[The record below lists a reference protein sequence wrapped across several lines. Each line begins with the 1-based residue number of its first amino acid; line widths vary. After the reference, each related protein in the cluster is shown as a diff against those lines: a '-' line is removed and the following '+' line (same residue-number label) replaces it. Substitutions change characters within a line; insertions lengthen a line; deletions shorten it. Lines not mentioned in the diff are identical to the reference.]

1 MAGGINLATKYIK
14 EVDERWASE
23 SQAALVTGNG
33 FIYKGDQTFVIY
45 SIPYAPLNDYT
56 RSGSNRYG
64 SPNDLSRN
72 IQTVHVT
79 QDKGFT
85 FIIDRGDEVQSEFVS
100 DPGKSLAREI
110 REVIVP
116 AYDRYCF
123 RVMAESAEEN
133 GHNATT
139 EITKA
144 NAHSMLLN
152 GIEHMSDRNVPIDNC
167 FAFCTYHYANLLMQ
181 DPSFVRNGNS
191 SQEMLKTGRIGM
203 VDGIE
208 IVLVPH
214 NKLPGGSA
222 FLLVHKDAC
231 VAPRQ
236 LEEYKTHEDP
246 PGYSGTLCEG
256 RVLFD
261 CFVLDEKADGIYYH
275 GGQPV
280 LKDLPF
286 ITSATGI
293 GKSSIIMNVEKE
305 KSTNKWFYIT
315 AEDHASLPDVVYG
328 TSIDVVTSS
337 SPWYGAVE
345 LTAME
350 TEITPTEGH
359 TRIKVVEVQRN
370 MKPIGVSERK
380 LNVG

>member
-23 SQAALVTGNG
+23 SQAALVTGKG
-33 FIYKGDQTFVIY
+33 FLYKGDQTFVIY
-45 SIPYAPLNDYT
+45 SIPYAPLNDYV
-56 RSGSNRYG
+56 RSGTNRYG
-64 SPNDLSRN
+64 TPNDLSRN

-79 QDKGFT
+79 QDKSFAFT
-85 FIIDRGDEVQSEFVS
+85 IDRGDEVQSEFVS
-100 DPGKSLAREI
+100 NPGKSLAREI

-123 RVMAESAEEN
+123 KVMVESAEEN
-133 GHNATT
+133 GHIAST

-144 NAHSMLLN
+144 NAHAMLLN
-152 GIEHMSDRNVPIDNC
+152 GVEHMSDRNVPIDNC
-167 FAFCTYHYANLLMQ
+167 YAFCTYHYANLLMQ
-181 DPSFVRNGNS
+181 DPGFVRYGNS
-191 SQEMLKTGRIGM
+191 SQEMLKTGVIGM
-203 VDGIE
+203 VDGIR
-208 IVLVPH
+208 IVMVSH
-214 NKLPGGSA
+214 SKLPAGTA

-246 PGYSGTLCEG
+246 PGISGTLCEG

-280 LKDLPF
+280 LKNLPF
-286 ITSATGI
+286 ITSATNI
-293 GKSSIIMNVEKE
+293 GKTSIIMNCEKE

-328 TSIDVVTSS
+328 TSIDVSTQSS
-337 SPWYGAVE
+337 GWYGAVE

-350 TEITPTEGH
+350 TEITPPEGH
-359 TRIKVVEVQRN
+359 TRIKVVEVLRS
-370 MKPIGVSERK
+370 MKPVGVSERK
-380 LNVG
+380 LNIG

>member
-123 RVMAESAEEN
+123 RVMATSAEEN

-144 NAHSMLLN
+144 NAHAMLLN

-167 FAFCTYHYANLLMQ
+167 YA
-181 DPSFVRNGNS
+181 
-191 SQEMLKTGRIGM
+191 
-203 VDGIE
+203 
-208 IVLVPH
+208 
-214 NKLPGGSA
+214 
-222 FLLVHKDAC
+222 
-231 VAPRQ
+231 
-236 LEEYKTHEDP
+236 
-246 PGYSGTLCEG
+246 
-256 RVLFD
+256 
-261 CFVLDEKADGIYYH
+261 
-275 GGQPV
+275 
-280 LKDLPF
+280 
-286 ITSATGI
+286 
-293 GKSSIIMNVEKE
+293 
-305 KSTNKWFYIT
+305 
-315 AEDHASLPDVVYG
+315 
-328 TSIDVVTSS
+328 
-337 SPWYGAVE
+337 
-345 LTAME
+345 
-350 TEITPTEGH
+350 
-359 TRIKVVEVQRN
+359 
-370 MKPIGVSERK
+370 
-380 LNVG
+380 

>member
-1 MAGGINLATKYIK
+1 MPGGINLATKYVR
-14 EVDERWASE
+14 EVDERWALE

-45 SIPYAPLNDYT
+45 SIPYAPLNDYV
-56 RSGSNRYG
+56 RNGSNRYG

-79 QDKGFT
+79 QDKAFT
-85 FIIDRGDEVQSEFVS
+85 FTIDRGDKVQSEYVS

-110 REVIVP
+110 KEVIVP
-116 AYDRYCF
+116 NYDRYCF
-123 RVMAESAEEN
+123 RVMVDSAEEN
-133 GHNATT
+133 GHNAST

-144 NAHSMLLN
+144 NAHEMLLN
-152 GIEHMSDRNVPIDNC
+152 GVEHMSDRNVPIDNC
-167 FAFCTYHYANLLMQ
+167 YAFCTYRYANLLMQ
-181 DPSFVRNGNS
+181 DSSFIRNGDA
-191 SQEMLKTGRIGM
+191 SQKLLEKGEIGM
-203 VDGIE
+203 VDGVR
-208 IVLVPH
+208 IVRVPYSR
-214 NKLPGGSA
+214 LPSGSA

-236 LEEYKTHEDP
+236 LEEYKTHVDP

-256 RVLFD
+256 RVLYD

-286 ITSATGI
+286 MTSATDF
-293 GKSSIIMNVEKE
+293 GKSSVIMNVEKE
-305 KSTNKWFYIT
+305 DPTNKWFCIT
-315 AEDHASLPDVVYG
+315 AEDHESLPAVTYG

-350 TEITPTEGH
+350 TEITPAEGH
-359 TRIKVVEVQRN
+359 KRIKVVEVMRN
-370 MKPIGVSERK
+370 LKPIGVSERK
-380 LNVG
+380 LNIG

>member
-33 FIYKGDQTFVIY
+33 FVYKGDQTFVIY

-64 SPNDLSRN
+64 NPNDLSRN

-79 QDKGFT
+79 QDKGFSFT
-85 FIIDRGDEVQSEFVS
+85 IDRGDEVQSEYVS
-100 DPGKSLAREI
+100 NPGKSLAREI
-110 REVIVP
+110 KEVVVP

-123 RVMAESAEEN
+123 KVMVESAEEN

-139 EITKA
+139 EITKS
-144 NAHSMLLN
+144 NAHAMLLN

-167 FAFCTYHYANLLMQ
+167 YAFCTYHYANLLMQ
-181 DPSFVRNGNS
+181 DPSFVRYGDS
-191 SQEMLKTGRIGM
+191 SQEMMKTGIIGM
-203 VDGIE
+203 VDGIK
-208 IVLVPH
+208 IVMVSH
-214 NKLPGGSA
+214 SKLPAGTA

-246 PGYSGTLCEG
+246 PGISGTLCEG

-280 LKDLPF
+280 LKNLPF
-286 ITSATGI
+286 ITSATNI
-293 GKSSIIMNVEKE
+293 GKTSIIMNCEKE

-328 TSIDVVTSS
+328 TSIDVSTQSS
-337 SPWYGAVE
+337 GWYGAVE
-345 LTAME
+345 LTEME
-350 TEITPTEGH
+350 TEITPPEGH
-359 TRIKVVEVQRN
+359 TRIKVVEVLRS
-370 MKPIGVSERK
+370 MKPVGVSERK
-380 LNVG
+380 LNIG

>member
-23 SQAALVTGNG
+23 SQAALVTGKG
-33 FIYKGDQTFVIY
+33 FLYKGDQTFVIY
-45 SIPYAPLNDYT
+45 SIPYAPLNDYV
-56 RSGSNRYG
+56 RSGTNRYG
-64 SPNDLSRN
+64 TPNDLSRN

-79 QDKGFT
+79 QDKSFAFT
-85 FIIDRGDEVQSEFVS
+85 IDRGDEVQSEFVS
-100 DPGKSLAREI
+100 NPGKSLAREI

-123 RVMAESAEEN
+123 KVMVESAEEN
-133 GHNATT
+133 GHNAST

-144 NAHSMLLN
+144 NAHAMLLN
-152 GIEHMSDRNVPIDNC
+152 GVEHMSDRNVPIDNC
-167 FAFCTYHYANLLMQ
+167 YAFCTYHYANLLMQ
-181 DPSFVRNGNS
+181 DPSFVRYGNS
-191 SQEMLKTGRIGM
+191 SQEMLKTGVIGM
-203 VDGIE
+203 VDGIR
-208 IVLVPH
+208 IVMVSH
-214 NKLPGGSA
+214 SKLPAGTA

-246 PGYSGTLCEG
+246 PGISGTLCEG

-280 LKDLPF
+280 LKNLPF
-286 ITSATGI
+286 ITSATNI
-293 GKSSIIMNVEKE
+293 GKTSIIMNCEKE

-328 TSIDVVTSS
+328 TSIDVSTQSS
-337 SPWYGAVE
+337 GWYGAVE

-350 TEITPTEGH
+350 TEITPPEGH
-359 TRIKVVEVQRN
+359 TRIKVVEVLRS
-370 MKPIGVSERK
+370 MKPVGVSERK
-380 LNVG
+380 LNIG

>member
-23 SQAALVTGNG
+23 SQAALVTGKG
-33 FIYKGDQTFVIY
+33 FAYKGDETFVIY
-45 SIPYAPLNDYT
+45 SIPYAPLNPYT

-64 SPNDLSRN
+64 NPNDLSRN
-72 IQTVHVT
+72 IQTVKVT

-85 FIIDRGDEVQSEFVS
+85 FLIDRGDEVQSEYVS
-100 DPGKSLAREI
+100 DPGQCLAREL

-152 GIEHMSDRNVPIDNC
+152 GVEHMSDRNVPIDNC
-167 FAFCTYHYANLLMQ
+167 YAFCTYHYANLLMQ
-181 DPSFVRNGNS
+181 DPSFVRNGDA
-191 SQEMLKTGRIGM
+191 SQEMLKRGRIGM

-214 NKLPGGSA
+214 SKLPAGSA

-236 LEEYKTHEDP
+236 LEEYKTHVDP
-246 PGYSGTLCEG
+246 PGYSGTLVEG

-286 ITSATGI
+286 ITSATDI
-293 GKSSIIMNVEKE
+293 GKSSIIMNLEKE
-305 KSTNKWFYIT
+305 KPTNKWFYIT

-350 TEITPTEGH
+350 TEITPAEGH
-359 TRIKVVEVQRN
+359 TRIKVVEVLRN

-380 LNVG
+380 LNIG